1 MKHPSKNLRQLCDFK
16 CNLEKYCIS
25 FNRPFFSCIHKFVK
39 GLFMYIMEGKKS
51 AFKRKFDSFVMYF
64 CPMGPSV
71 GL

>member
-1 MKHPSKNLRQLCDFK
+1 MDDYYYHVFQATHRGWPWMPLKTMAGACEMYHHSR
-16 CNLEKYCIS
+16 
-25 FNRPFFSCIHKFVK
+25 
-39 GLFMYIMEGKKS
+39 MYIMEGKKS